1 MSCIQ
6 RKSLV
11 RGSVHVLALALG
23 AAAAGAPVGP
33 TAKSMEPQTP
43 AIPDL
48 NALGVFEKVYYQVT
62 SDGAIHAKGSNY
74 KAEFNSGGV
83 TYRPL
88 GGKTMTFSLMDA
100 SVGSQRLTL
109 NSDAVPTRDGD
120 TISIDRGAF
129 VEHYGLT
136 HNTIEQLF
144 TIEELPAHGNLVL
157 RIAADTPNMIAT
169 ANSDGLEFKGDQTE
183 VKYSKAVLVDAIGA
197 TTALSTKLI
206 NDVIE
211 IRVNGSTLDR
221 AAFPI
226 TIDPVISNS
235 TPFTYLPY
243 QYSKPD
249 VAYDATNNRFVLVA
263 EFHYAADD
271 HDIYS
276 ILLNASGVPIPGTFA
291 YVDLT
296 GVNWR
301 NPKVANNNIAKKF
314 MVVAEHGLDGYRGIW
329 GNTVDPAT
337 GAHGEQFPVVA
348 YDGKEKINPD
358 IGGDSLL
365 APPTHFLV
373 VWESVFSDDDHDI
386 WMRLMNANGTTA
398 GDATALDFASTNQS
412 YPAVSKSNRGA
423 QWAVVW
429 QSNIAA
435 NNENIWGAKVN
446 WNGNITVPAQVING
460 GPESHKRP
468 QVSSPMANQYLIAYA
483 EGWSIHLQ
491 LVNNTLA
498 TVDISSLVDLGNDT
512 FSQPRLYP
520 TVDADGSKFVI
531 GYAEMY
537 DGQYP
542 GDWDLYADSICVD
555 NGALKL
561 AEYHRTLT
569 ESGNPDVQVT
579 VATSWSAGGAAMDP
593 VVFAWTELNG
603 SDDGKVGVA
612 GYDAPTSCC
621 PADIAPV
628 GGDGFINVDDLLK
641 VINQWEDTF
650 WCTNCAGD
658 INGDS
663 LVNVDDLLQV
673 INGWGICQ

>member
-6 RKSLV
+6 RRSLV
-11 RGSVHVLALALG
+11 RSGAHALALAFS
-23 AAAAGAPVGP
+23 AAAIATPVTP
-33 TAKSMEPQTP
+33 MPKSTERLTP
-43 AIPDL
+43 PVLDL
-48 NALGVFEKVYYQVT
+48 NALGLFERVYYQAT
-62 SDGAIHAKGSNY
+62 RDGTIYAKGSNF
-74 KAEFNSGGV
+74 KAQFTSAGLM
-83 TYRPL
+83 YCPL
-88 GGKTMTFSLMDA
+88 GGKAMTFSLMDA
-100 SVGSQRLTL
+100 MVGSQHLAL
-109 NSDAVPTRDGD
+109 GDAAVPTRDGD

-129 VEHYGLT
+129 VEHYELT
-136 HNTIEQLF
+136 HDSIEQLF
-144 TIEELPAHGNLVL
+144 TIEQLPEHGNLVL
-157 RIAADTPNMIAT
+157 RIAADAPEMISSTTSAGV
-169 ANSDGLEFKGDQTE
+169 DFKGDQTD
-183 VKYSKAVLVDAIGA
+183 VMYSKAVLVDATGA
-197 TTALSTKLI
+197 TTPLSTKLV
-206 NDVIE
+206 NGVIE
-211 IRVNGSTLDR
+211 IRVSSSALDR

-243 QYSKPD
+243 SYSKPD
-249 VAYDATNNRFVLVA
+249 LAYDPTNNRFILVA
-263 EFHYAADD
+263 EFHYAEDD

-276 ILLNASGVPIPGTFA
+276 ILLNGFGVPIPGTFA

-301 NPKVANNNIAKKF
+301 NPKVASNNIAKNF
-314 MVVAEHGLDGYRGIW
+314 MVVAEHGLDGERGIW

-337 GAHGEQFPVVA
+337 GTHGTQFPVVA
-348 YDGKEKINPD
+348 YDGKEKFNPD
-358 IGGDSLL
+358 IGGDSHLT
-365 APPTHFLV
+365 PPTHFLV
-373 VWESVFSDDDHDI
+373 VCESVFSDADHDI
-386 WMRLMNANGTTA
+386 FMRLMNANGTPA

-412 YPAVSKSNRGA
+412 NPTVSKSNRGA

-446 WNGNITVPAQVING
+446 WNGNIIVPAQVING

-468 QVSSPMANQYLIAYA
+468 QVSSPMANQYLIAYE
-483 EGWSIHLQ
+483 EGWTIHLQ
-491 LVNNTLA
+491 LVNSNLG

-537 DGQYP
+537 DGQYF

-555 NGALKL
+555 NGALQL

-569 ESGNPDVQVT
+569 ATGNPDVQVT
-579 VATSWSAGGAAMDP
+579 VATSWSAGGAAMGP
-593 VVFAWTELNG
+593 AVFAWNETAG
-603 SDDGKVGVA
+603 SDSGQIAVG

-621 PADIAPV
+621 PADISPM
-628 GGDGFINVDDLLK
+628 GGDGFITVDDLLI
-641 VINQWEDTF
+641 VINQWENTF

-658 INGDS
+658 INGDT

-673 INGWGICQ
+673 INAWGACQ